1 MGTAVPHGG
10 TGGSPRLVP
19 TPGRRGEAAL
29 WTPSCGLCWVQRG
42 SPSPNTFCVPGTG
55 RHDFRARGAPPTQPL
70 PLPADQASRARPRS
84 AAPWTAPSSR
94 RARARRPGPGGLQRG
109 RRLVRAGGG
118 PALANP
124 AQQGEALQATGR
136 GEEPPARLRSGGGGG
151 GGTRGEI
158 TPERCRFRL
167 KMLPAMGVHVEC
179 LSWWG
184 MHVDAPGICRAL
196 YPHPTGA
203 HICTRPQ
210 SHPHSSGLRVELVKT
225 SQPVERAHGRKAR
238 RRMASAWGV
247 SEAWLPFIP
256 HPQAWLAGQP
266 AFLLGPGLE
275 QAAQLL
281 PDLVHGPAG
290 LQLHTPASLRIPC
303 SVAQNWK

>member
-167 KMLPAMGVHVEC
+167 KMLPAMGVHMEC

-225 SQPVERAHGRKAR
+225 SQPVERAHGREGPGGGWPQPGGCPR
-238 RRMASAWGV
+238 PGCPLSHTHRPGLLV
-247 SEAWLPFIP
+247 SQLFFWAPDWSR
-256 HPQAWLAGQP
+256 QP
-266 AFLLGPGLE
+266 SSSLTLSMVLLGSSC
-275 QAAQLL
+275 
-281 PDLVHGPAG
+281 
-290 LQLHTPASLRIPC
+290 TPQPH
-303 SVAQNWK
+303 